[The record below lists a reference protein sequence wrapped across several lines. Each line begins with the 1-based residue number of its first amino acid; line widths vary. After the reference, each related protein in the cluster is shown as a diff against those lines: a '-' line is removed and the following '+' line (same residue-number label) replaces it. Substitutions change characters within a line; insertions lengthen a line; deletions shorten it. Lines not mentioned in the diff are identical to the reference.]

1 MCISLVLITFD
12 ANNPLFRRSADLECV
27 YFLGSE
33 HIAFQRIDEI
43 RKFWADE
50 IVNAYK
56 RNGKSTTFSRKPTSD
71 GRASRVGRGKG
82 RVPVLRAKG

>member
-1 MCISLVLITFD
+1 MPYIVDPRIWNVCISLVLSTLD

-43 RKFWADE
+43 RHYWEAE
-50 IVNAYK
+50 IVNVY
-56 RNGKSTTFSRKPTSD
+56 
-71 GRASRVGRGKG
+71 
-82 RVPVLRAKG
+82 

>member
-1 MCISLVLITFD
+1 M
-12 ANNPLFRRSADLECV
+12 

-50 IVNAYK
+50 IVNAY
-56 RNGKSTTFSRKPTSD
+56 NFNAKSTTFLRKP
-71 GRASRVGRGKG
+71 ASNRREARGGRGKG